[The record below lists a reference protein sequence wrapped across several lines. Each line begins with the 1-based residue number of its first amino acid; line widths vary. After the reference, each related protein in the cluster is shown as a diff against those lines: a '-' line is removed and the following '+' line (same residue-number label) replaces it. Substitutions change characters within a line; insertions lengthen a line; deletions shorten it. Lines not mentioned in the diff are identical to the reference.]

1 MHMNANDDGAGLD
14 ALLPDAMARKAEQLG
29 VTKAQRD
36 NLRLFML
43 AVLAG
48 AFIALGALFSTV
60 VATGAGALPF
70 GVARLLVGISFS
82 VGLIL
87 VVVGGAEL
95 FTGDALM
102 VMAVASGRLTWR
114 RLLSA
119 WAVIYTGNFVGAA
132 GTAVLVWLSGLGEL
146 NGGGVG
152 QTALAI
158 AVGKVGLAPLPAFF
172 LGVLCNVLVCLAV
185 WLSFSARSVADKIL
199 ALVPPVAAFVAAGL
213 EHSVANMYF
222 IPLGLLLQAQHAT
235 HFIGLDLAGLM
246 RNPIPV
252 TLGNVFGGAVLVGV
266 VYWLIYLRRP

>member
-1 MHMNANDDGAGLD
+1 MPMNANDEGDGLS

-36 NLRLFML
+36 NPSLFML

-48 AFIALGALFSTV
+48 AFIALGAMFSTV

-70 GVARLLVGISFS
+70 GVARLLIGLSFS

-102 VMAVASGRLTWR
+102 VMAVASGRLAWR
-114 RLLSA
+114 RLLAA
-119 WAVIYTGNFVGAA
+119 WAVIYVGNFVGAA
-132 GTAVLVWLSGLGEL
+132 GTAVLVWLSGLTEL

-199 ALVPPVAAFVAAGL
+199 AVVPPVAAFVAAGL

-222 IPLGLLLQAQHAT
+222 IPLGLLLQSQRAT
-235 HFIGLDLAGLM
+235 QFSGLDLTGMVHNLV
-246 RNPIPV
+246 PV
-252 TLGNVFGGAVLVGV
+252 TLGNIFGGAVLVGF
-266 VYWLIYLRRP
+266 VYWLIFLRRS